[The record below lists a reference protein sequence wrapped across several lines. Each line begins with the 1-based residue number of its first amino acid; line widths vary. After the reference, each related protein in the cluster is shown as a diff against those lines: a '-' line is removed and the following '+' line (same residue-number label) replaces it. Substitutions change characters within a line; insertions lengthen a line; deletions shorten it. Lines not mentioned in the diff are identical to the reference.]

1 MTGTLGETA
10 FPPLAAVPGSNQQS
24 SSDVQSKKTMAT
36 HLRRQNNKKVNV
48 LNSAPAWKTANRTPA
63 QPVSTSQAWPSINAV
78 SGSASSSVQSRPIPE
93 IGSASSARL
102 TSGQIRPPSVAT
114 SSFAGSLMSSKASGS
129 SNRLSHSSS
138 APNLSER
145 ESIEPS
151 SSIDFPPV
159 SVVAQMRKST
169 TGEKALGKVE
179 DVQTANKSLVE
190 KMRIALGF
198 DEEKFT
204 AFKDISGEYR
214 KGSMDAETYLD
225 CVEQFGLSHLVV
237 DLARLLPNAH
247 KQKELIEAYDLHKAY
262 RASRENGWS
271 NGLKDGNS
279 TKKGKGKGKVDSDN
293 GSVKNNIADNVIS
306 TVREL
311 QSSYKAAEEQVEVLS
326 KDGYRDARGKSKV
339 TVESSGPGEPTKAK
353 GQIESLS
360 AGGGTNQ
367 NSSNG
372 DGKGKQRKKTS
383 KFHRVRLGDGSVEAL
398 LDFRN
403 TDPDPD
409 TGPNAEEAS
418 SFGPNNPNG
427 SLPVRGVWRNSGG
440 QKLLSVKSRGSK
452 N

>member
-1 MTGTLGETA
+1 MSGTLGDTA
-10 FPPLAAVPGSNQQS
+10 FPPLPVVPASNQQS
-24 SSDVQSKKTMAT
+24 SPDVHSKKTMAA

-63 QPVSTSQAWPSINAV
+63 QPVSSSQAWPSINAV
-78 SGSASSSVQSRPIPE
+78 SASASSSAQSRPIQE
-93 IGSASSARL
+93 IGSVSSSHS

-114 SSFAGSLMSSKASGS
+114 SSFAGSLMSSRASGS
-129 SNRLSHSSS
+129 TNRLSHSSS

-151 SSIDFPPV
+151 SIDFPPV
-159 SVVAQMRKST
+159 SVAKVHKPT
-169 TGEKALGKVE
+169 TSEKALEKVE

-225 CVEQFGLSHLVV
+225 CVDQFGLSHLVL

-247 KQKELIEAYDLHKAY
+247 KQKELIEAFDLHKAY
-262 RASRENGWS
+262 KASRENGWS
-271 NGLKDGNS
+271 NGLKDVNS
-279 TKKGKGKGKVDSDN
+279 TKKGKGKGKSVDSAD
-293 GSVKNNIADNVIS
+293 GTVKNNIADNVIS

-311 QSSYKAAEEQVEVLS
+311 QSSYKTSEEVEVLS

-339 TVESSGPGEPTKAK
+339 MVESSGRGGELIKAK
-353 GQIESLS
+353 GHIESLS

-367 NSSNG
+367 NSGNG

-409 TGPNAEEAS
+409 TGPNPDEGNS
-418 SFGPNNPNG
+418 QGLNNPTG
-427 SLPVRGVWRNSGG
+427 SLAARGVWRNSGG
-440 QKLLSVKSRGSK
+440 QKLLSMKSRGSK